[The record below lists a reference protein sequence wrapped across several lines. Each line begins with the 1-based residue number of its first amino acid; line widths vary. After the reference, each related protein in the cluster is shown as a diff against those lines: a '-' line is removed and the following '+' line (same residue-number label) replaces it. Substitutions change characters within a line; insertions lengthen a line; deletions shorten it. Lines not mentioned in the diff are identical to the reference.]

1 MKKIILLD
9 LGLCFLSL
17 GSQDL
22 SVFVTSVRFL
32 KIDALALVLVLVLV
46 LSSAGSQRWCPCGLA
61 RRLCQHEFHSLHMC
75 ALAGTTGEARCLSV
89 FPPPE
94 DFSASFVDFLVL
106 SSGIRSWSRV
116 CALGPSP
123 PATFPEQERAP
134 VFSLRISVLG
144 SDLFCSLPLARMKRM
159 LVFALGL

>member
-1 MKKIILLD
+1 LLP
-9 LGLCFLSL
+9 LFG
-17 GSQDL
+17 
-22 SVFVTSVRFL
+22 FL
-32 KIDALALVLVLVLV
+32 KIDAPALVLVLVLV